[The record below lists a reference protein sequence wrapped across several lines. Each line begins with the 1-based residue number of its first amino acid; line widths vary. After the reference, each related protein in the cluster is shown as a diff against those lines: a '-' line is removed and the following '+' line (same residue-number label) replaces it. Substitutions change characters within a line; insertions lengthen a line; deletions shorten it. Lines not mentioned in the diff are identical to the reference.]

1 MDENNKKYSL
11 KSFMEPLEKEIAD
24 GSPNIKEFKSAF
36 KELKNTRFRLQ
47 QLLEYQKDESKDFL
61 SFYNEVAG
69 VNYVDLIDELNKL
82 GFAQRNNSKMKDAF
96 KTMGYRLMEQ
106 TRAGKREDV
115 FHSLLRIHI
124 SSRENMNPKLVQPF
138 KHPDD
143 GMFKVLIFSYL
154 SGAIDTKTKSEK

>member
-1 MDENNKKYSL
+1 MNKNNNKYCL
-11 KSFMEPLEKEIAD
+11 ESFLQPLEKEIAD
-24 GSPNIKEFKSAF
+24 GNPNIEEFKSAF
-36 KELKNTRFRLQ
+36 KELKNARFRLQ
-47 QLLEYQKDESKDFL
+47 QLLEFQKDESKDFF
-61 SFYNEVAG
+61 SFYNKVAG
-69 VNYVDLIDELNKL
+69 VNYVDMIDDLNTL
-82 GFAQRNNSKMKDAF
+82 GFVHSKKPKMKEAF

-124 SSRENMNPKLVQPF
+124 SSKENMNPKLVQPF

-154 SGAIDTKTKSEK
+154 SGAIDTKTKSK